1 MSARHAAT
9 PPELDAALRARAD
22 GAALQAVWDAVPDR
36 VTDASTRTVSAST
49 DRARDAAWVALSARL
64 ADPAR
69 VRYTDDV
76 TPSIALL
83 TEEGETAAETDL
95 PPRDAS
101 VPTRPA
107 TPSITQPITSRR
119 VAGVGRRVAIS
130 ALVGLAASIGV
141 MVWGAVPV
149 TLDGAASGAPTAVT
163 LGDGS
168 QVWLASGATLQVP
181 RALGWPSVLRT
192 RTRALSLS
200 GTAFFAVARDGR
212 PFTVAAGDVTVGV
225 LGTRFEVRARA
236 AGSQVL
242 VEEGRVA
249 VRANATGAQVELGA
263 GEATRLETRQLAVTR
278 VAAARVGAW
287 RQGGLAALDEPL
299 RDVLAELTRRYG
311 TELTIEAD
319 VAGDALVSLFYPQA
333 PALDVVLADL
343 CTAQGLRFRQTSRG
357 VVIARGLPPE

>member
-36 VTDASTRTVSAST
+36 FTTASLRTAST
-49 DRARDAAWVALSARL
+49 DRARDAAWAVLSARL
-64 ADPAR
+64 ADPVR

-76 TPSIALL
+76 VPSIALL
-83 TEEGETAAETDL
+83 TEEGESVAE
-95 PPRDAS
+95 S
-101 VPTRPA
+101 VAESSAPTPSIARPA
-107 TPSITQPITSRR
+107 TARVTTSVTPRR
-119 VAGVGRRVAIS
+119 TAGVGRRVALS

-163 LGDGS
+163 LADGS
-168 QVWLASGATLQVP
+168 EVWLASGATLQVP
-181 RALGWPSVLRT
+181 RALGWPSVLRS
-192 RTRALSLS
+192 RTRALSLT

-212 PFTVAAGDVTVGV
+212 PFTVATGDVTVGV

-236 AGSQVL
+236 TGSQVL

-249 VRANATGAQVELGA
+249 VRANTTSAQVELGA
-263 GEATRLETRQLAVTR
+263 GEATRLETGQLAVTR
-278 VAAARVGAW
+278 VSAARVGAW

-311 TELTIEAD
+311 TEIVLDGD